1 MRLRKF
7 DERLFAA
14 MIMRRHPILD
24 RVMRALTHLGDAAFT
39 IGVCLVAL
47 TGVIPGGRGVGQHAA
62 LTLAI
67 SHGVVQLLKRVVS
80 RPRPSL
86 PVGFGFLVVP
96 PDRFSFPSGHA
107 TSSLA
112 VALPFAFAIGGLL
125 ALVLVALA
133 LTVGFS
139 RCYLGVHYPGD
150 VVMGWVLALTTFGL
164 VGVV

>member
-14 MIMRRHPILD
+14 MIMRRHPVLD
-24 RVMRALTHLGDAAFT
+24 RLMRALTHLGDAAVT
-39 IGVCLVAL
+39 IGLSLLAL
-47 TGVIPGGRGVGQHAA
+47 TGWMPGGRLTGFHAA
-62 LTLAI
+62 TTLAV
-67 SHGVVQLLKRVVS
+67 SHGLVQFLKRIVS
-80 RPRPSL
+80 RARPRL

-112 VALPFAFAIGGLL
+112 IALPFAFAIGGFTAALL
-125 ALVLVALA
+125 IILA

-150 VVMGWVLALTTFGL
+150 VVMGWLLAVGTYAGL
-164 VGVV
+164 ILV

>member
-24 RVMRALTHLGDAAFT
+24 RLMRALTRLGDAAVT
-39 IGVCLVAL
+39 IGISLIAL
-47 TGVIPGGRGVGQHAA
+47 TGVLPGGRLTGLHAA
-62 LTLAI
+62 VTLAA
-67 SHGVVQLLKRVVS
+67 SHGLVQFLKRIVS
-80 RPRPSL
+80 RARPRL
-86 PVGFGFLVVP
+86 PVGFGFLIVP

-112 VALPFAFAIGGLL
+112 VALPFAFALGGVATLL
-125 ALVLVALA
+125 VIALA

-150 VVMGWVLALTTFGL
+150 VVMGWLLALGTYAGL
-164 VGVV
+164 ILA